1 MYINKCSIKCMRLK
15 EIVSPDF
22 NNMLIKLID
31 TQINLTIKE
40 LIK

>member
-1 MYINKCSIKCMRLK
+1 MRLK